1 MNLNK
6 GLVGYWT
13 MDSIDGGKVRDSSAN
28 DNHGEMLDTPK
39 VVDGLIGS
47 QALEFDEEDSR
58 VEAGS
63 DIDFSQGFTFSHW
76 IRLEKRL
83 EEMDATNKITF
94 ANASES
100 GTRDYNGF
108 KNRHDDIRI
117 ATGQEDPEQVFHS
130 VSDSDYQLNVAHQYV
145 GVWRPSGVLELWRD
159 GKIVGSVDTGD
170 WTPRNW
176 DKNYIGGHQGDNGWF
191 EGIVGESR
199 VYNRALSEKE
209 IKTLYQMR
217 NPSLQV
223 SNAPERSDLVLY
235 LDAGNRRSYDPD
247 QEEYRWYDLSGNGFE
262 AHGTT
267 GEGSLDDSEFPEWT
281 LEAGGSFDF
290 AGTYGL
296 NVPGPLPDSDELT
309 IEVWMKRKDLT
320 DSNNYIS
327 DARNGGGTWHLTN
340 YRNYSNDSPVR
351 HINISWD
358 LEADDPPEEDEDGNA
373 STPESN
379 WWDRWTHIVFMS
391 DGSESRLYVDGERI
405 NDERLKND
413 DPFSTGLGEDFAIG
427 NRYTGSQSLDGEIAV
442 FRVYNRALPDK
453 QVKINYRAEKN
464 RFNK

>member
-13 MDSIDGGKVRDSSAN
+13 MDRIDGGKVRDSSAN
-28 DNHGEMLDTPK
+28 DNHGEIVNSPK
-39 VVDGLIGS
+39 AVDGFLGG
-47 QALEFDEEDSR
+47 QALEFEGEDEY
-58 VEAGS
+58 VE
-63 DIDFSQGFTFSHW
+63 
-76 IRLEKRL
+76 
-83 EEMDATNKITF
+83 MP
-94 ANASES
+94 
-100 GTRDYNGF
+100 F
-108 KNRHDDIRI
+108 KDP
-117 ATGQEDPEQVFHS
+117 GQEISVRSIFKSDQSSGEGSIVFGTGTNNDGDSHKWGIFIQNGNVRLSIWTEEGSQQV
-130 VSDSDYQLNVAHQYV
+130 VYEEPLDSDAWHTYTLTYDGVTAKAYRDGEEVASRDLNETIRDGVNYIMV
-145 GVWRPSGVLELWRD
+145 GGHTPNDWYASGVIDDVRIYE
-159 GKIVGSVDTGD
+159 
-170 WTPRNW
+170 
-176 DKNYIGGHQGDNGWF
+176 
-191 EGIVGESR
+191 
-199 VYNRALSEKE
+199 RALTGNEVQR
-209 IKTLYQMR
+209 LYQMR
-217 NPSLQV
+217 NPSVQV

-247 QEEYRWYDLSGNGFE
+247 QEEDRWYDLSGNGFE

-267 GEGSLDDSEFPEWT
+267 GEGSLEDSEFPERT
-281 LEAGGSFDF
+281 PENGGSFDF

-320 DSNNYIS
+320 DSSNYIS
-327 DARNGGGTWHLTN
+327 DARNGNGTWHLTN
-340 YRNYSNDSPVR
+340 YPDYSTEDDPVR
-351 HINISWD
+351 HINIRWR
-358 LEADDPPEEDEDGNA
+358 LEADDPFEEDEDGNA

-391 DGSESRLYVDGERI
+391 DGSESRLYVDGGRI

-427 NRYTGSQSLDGEIAV
+427 NRYTGSSPLDGKIGI

-453 QVKINYRAEKN
+453 QVKMNYRAEKN